1 MKRVLFFLLLSVSG
15 LSVLEAQYLSGF
27 SARYDDDLSEWL
39 VYPESEDFPECNIR
53 CRWQIRQDP
62 GEWDFRMGDT
72 FGTIRTKWRNR
83 YDDWEVIRDNQ
94 ITRIR
99 MVWPGDPREW
109 RIESSAGEY
118 VIQMEYNQPG
128 SDWIVEKDRKVIFR
142 CRTVYQNDIRDWI
155 TEDDLPEDE
164 HFNTRVG
171 LVFAVIISNV
181 LAGMR

>member
-1 MKRVLFFLLLSVSG
+1 
-15 LSVLEAQYLSGF
+15 
-27 SARYDDDLSEWL
+27 
-39 VYPESEDFPECNIR
+39 
-53 CRWQIRQDP
+53 
-62 GEWDFRMGDT
+62 
-72 FGTIRTKWRNR
+72 
-83 YDDWEVIRDNQ
+83 
-94 ITRIR
+94 

-109 RIESSAGEY
+109 CIESSAGEY